1 MKLLNFINQ
10 HSDWREILTN
20 APYNLII
27 KDDEPYFLLKYD
39 MLNSDMSD
47 PLVQEARGCIFR
59 FDKEKDCYI
68 CVCHPFNKFFNAQEN
83 NAAEIDWDSAVIY
96 EKIDGSLI
104 KFWYDLDEWHIS
116 TNSTIDAAKAEV
128 ESYDGHIT
136 FYDLVCSCF
145 KDEKTMDEFFKY
157 LSVDFTFMFE
167 LVSPYNRL
175 VVPYEKTELY
185 FIGSRCM
192 INDKE
197 GIINDD
203 SKWFCNMF
211 NIKLPKIYQFKS
223 IDDVLDAAA
232 SLSKLNE
239 GFVVCDRYFNRIKIK
254 GAEYLRAF
262 RIRGNDKITQKKVVK
277 AILDGYIDDMIGFF
291 GDMPEIQKT
300 INDFKFVEQA
310 FEVSRAAME
319 NYIRAYQLEDRKA
332 IAEYVKQLG
341 DAQGYCFAALK
352 NPEITAF
359 EYLKKISVDKV
370 LMLME

>member
-10 HSDWREILTN
+10 HNDWREILTKE
-20 APYNLII
+20 PYNLIV

-39 MLNSDMSD
+39 MLNSDMSN

-68 CVCHPFNKFFNAQEN
+68 CVCHPFDKFFNAQEA

-116 TNSTIDAAKAEV
+116 TNSTIDARKAEV
-128 ESYDGHIT
+128 EGYDGTMT

-145 KDEKTMDEFFKY
+145 KDKKAMNDFFKFMY
-157 LSVDFTFMFE
+157 EGYTYMFE

-175 VVPYEKTELY
+175 VVPYEQTYLY
-185 FIGSRCM
+185 WIGVRKDD
-192 INDKE
+192 DKE
-197 GIINDD
+197 LHLDTAYNPLYEEFG
-203 SKWFCNMF
+203 F
-211 NIKLPKIYQFKS
+211 PRPRTYQFKS

-239 GFVVCDRYFNRIKIK
+239 GFVVCDKNFNRIKVK
-254 GAEYLRAF
+254 GAEYLKAF

-300 INDFKFVEQA
+300 IRDFKFVEQA
-310 FEVSRAAME
+310 FEVARAAME
-319 NYIRAYQLEDRKA
+319 NYIRVYQLEDRKA
-332 IAEYVKQLG
+332 IAEYVKELG
-341 DAQGYCFAALK
+341 DARGYCFAALK

-359 EYLKKISVDKV
+359 EYLKKISIDKV
-370 LMLME
+370 LKLME

>member
-10 HSDWREILTN
+10 HNDWREILTKE
-20 APYNLII
+20 PYNLIV

-39 MLNSDMSD
+39 MLNSDMSN

-59 FDKEKDCYI
+59 FDENDNHYI
-68 CVCHPFNKFFNAQEN
+68 CVCHPFDKFFNYGQPE
-83 NAAEIDWDSAVIY
+83 AAEIDWDSAIIY

-116 TNSTIDAAKAEV
+116 TNSTIDARKAEV
-128 ESYDGHIT
+128 EAYDGHIT
-136 FYDLVCSCF
+136 FYDLV
-145 KDEKTMDEFFKY
+145 
-157 LSVDFTFMFE
+157 LSAFGSKWALNRFMQIANPTCVYMFE
-167 LVSPYNRL
+167 LVSPHNRL
-175 VVPYEKTELY
+175 VVPYKHTELY
-185 FIGSRCM
+185 YIGCRNRIS
-192 INDKE
+192 DKE
-197 GIINDD
+197 NSIYHSFLTVLFPQIRN
-203 SKWFCNMF
+203 
-211 NIKLPKIYQFKS
+211 PKTYEFKS

-254 GAEYLRAF
+254 GAEYLKAF
-262 RIRGNDKITQKKVVK
+262 HIRGEGKITQKKVVK

-310 FEVSRAAME
+310 FEVARAAME

-370 LMLME
+370 IRLL

>member
-1 MKLLNFINQ
+1 MKLLDFINQ

-20 APYNLII
+20 APYNLIV

-39 MLNSDMSD
+39 MLNSDMSN

-59 FDKEKDCYI
+59 FDENDNRYI
-68 CVCHPFNKFFNAQEN
+68 CVCHPFDKFFNYGQPEAT
-83 NAAEIDWDSAVIY
+83 EIDWDSAVIY

-128 ESYDGHIT
+128 ESYDGTMT

-145 KDEKTMDEFFKY
+145 KDEKAMSDFFKFMY
-157 LSVDFTFMFE
+157 EGYTYMFE

-175 VVPYEKTELY
+175 VVPYEQTQLY
-185 FIGSRCM
+185 WIGVRKDD
-192 INDKE
+192 DKE
-197 GIINDD
+197 LHLNLDYDVFYEEFGFP
-203 SKWFCNMF
+203 W
-211 NIKLPKIYQFKS
+211 PKTYQFKS
-223 IDDVLDAAA
+223 IDNILDAAA

-239 GFVVCDRYFNRIKIK
+239 GFVVCDRNFNRIKIK
-254 GAEYLRAF
+254 GAEYLKAF
-262 RIRGNDKITQKKVVK
+262 HIRGEGKITQKKVVK

-310 FEVSRAAME
+310 FEVARAAME
-319 NYIRAYQLEDRKA
+319 NYIRVYQLEDRKA

-370 LMLME
+370 IRLL